1 MKKIIAPSL
10 LSANLAFL
18 HRDIEMLNESEAD
31 WFHIDIMD
39 TSFVSNISFGSLFT
53 KYVKKYANKPIDV
66 HLMILQPY
74 LYIEQFKNCG
84 ADHLH
89 VHYEACI
96 HLNKT
101 IYSIKEYGMKVGVA
115 VNPHTPIFLL
125 QDLIKDIDFVLL
137 MSVNPGSSGQK
148 FIRQTYQKL
157 EDTKDLIL
165 KKDSSALI
173 EVDGGINLE
182 NASLLFKNG
191 ADILVAG
198 TTIFSNSNPK
208 KIIHRMK
215 FCNNDLS

>member
-1 MKKIIAPSL
+1 MKKIISPSL

-18 HRDIEMLNESEAD
+18 YRDIEMLNKSEAD

-39 TSFVSNISFGSLFT
+39 SSFVSNISFGFLFT
-53 KYVKKYANKPIDV
+53 KYVKKYAHKPIDV
-66 HLMILQPY
+66 HLMILQPER
-74 LYIEQFKNCG
+74 YIEQLKACG

-89 VHYEACI
+89 IHYEACI
-96 HLNKT
+96 HLNRT
-101 IYSIKEYGMKVGVA
+101 IYYIKKNGMKVGVA

-125 QDLIKDIDFVLL
+125 QDIIKDIDFVLL
-137 MSVNPGSSGQK
+137 MSVNPGYSGQK
-148 FIRQTYQKL
+148 FIYQTYKKL

-165 KKDSSALI
+165 KKDSPALI

-182 NASLLFKNG
+182 NSSLLFKNG

-198 TTIFSNSNPK
+198 TTIFSDSNPK

-215 FCNNDLS
+215 FGN

>member
-10 LSANLAFL
+10 FSANLAFL
-18 HRDIEMLNESEAD
+18 YRDIEMINKSEAD

-39 TSFVSNISFGSLFT
+39 SSFVSNISFGFLFT
-53 KYVKKYANKPIDV
+53 KYIKKYTHKPMDV
-66 HLMILQPY
+66 HLMILQPER
-74 LYIEQFKNCG
+74 YIEELKACG

-89 VHYEACI
+89 IHYEACI
-96 HLNKT
+96 HLNRT
-101 IYSIKEYGMKVGVA
+101 IYYIKKNGMKVGVA

-125 QDLIKDIDFVLL
+125 QDIINDIDFVLL
-137 MSVNPGSSGQK
+137 MSVNPGYSGQK
-148 FIRQTYQKL
+148 FIHQTYQKL
-157 EDTKDLIL
+157 KDTKDLIL

-182 NASLLFKNG
+182 NYSLLFKNG

-208 KIIHRMK
+208 KIIHKMK
-215 FCNNDLS
+215 LGI

>member
-18 HRDIEMLNESEAD
+18 YRDIEMLNKSEAD

-39 TSFVSNISFGSLFT
+39 SSFVSNISFGFLFT
-53 KYVKKYANKPIDV
+53 KYVKKYTHKPMDV
-66 HLMILQPY
+66 HLMILQPER
-74 LYIEQFKNCG
+74 YIEQLKACG

-89 VHYEACI
+89 IHYEACL
-96 HLNKT
+96 HLNRT
-101 IYSIKEYGMKVGVA
+101 IYSIKENGMKVGVA
-115 VNPHTPIFLL
+115 VNPHTPVFLL
-125 QDLIKDIDFVLL
+125 QDIIKDIDFVLL
-137 MSVNPGSSGQK
+137 MSVNPGYSGQQ
-148 FIRQTYQKL
+148 FIHQTYQKL

-182 NASLLFKNG
+182 NYSLLFKNG

-198 TTIFSNSNPK
+198 TTIFSDSNPK

-215 FCNNDLS
+215 LGN

>member
-10 LSANLAFL
+10 FSANLAFL
-18 HRDIEMLNESEAD
+18 YRDIEMLNKSEAD

-39 TSFVSNISFGSLFT
+39 SSFVSNISFGALFT
-53 KYVKKYANKPIDV
+53 KYVKKYASKPMDV
-66 HLMILQPY
+66 HLMILHPER
-74 LYIEQFKNCG
+74 YIEQFKECG

-96 HLNKT
+96 HLNRT
-101 IYSIKEYGMKVGVA
+101 IFSIKEYGMKVGVA
-115 VNPHTPIFLL
+115 VNPHTPVFLL
-125 QDLIKDIDFVLL
+125 QEIIKDIDFVLI
-137 MSVNPGSSGQK
+137 MSVNPGFSGQK
-148 FIRQTYQKL
+148 FISQTYQKL
-157 EDTKDLIL
+157 KETKDLIL

-173 EVDGGINLE
+173 EVDGGVNLE

-208 KIIHRMK
+208 KIIHKMK
-215 FCNNDLS
+215 LEINK

>member
-18 HRDIEMLNESEAD
+18 YRDIEMLNKSKAD

-39 TSFVSNISFGSLFT
+39 SSFVSNISFGFLFT
-53 KYVKKYANKPIDV
+53 KYVKKYAHKPMDV
-66 HLMILQPY
+66 HLMILQPE
-74 LYIEQFKNCG
+74 LYIKQLKACG

-89 VHYEACI
+89 IHYEVCI
-96 HLNKT
+96 HLNRT
-101 IYSIKEYGMKVGVA
+101 ISSIKENGMKVGVA
-115 VNPHTPIFLL
+115 VNPHTPVFLL
-125 QDLIKDIDFVLL
+125 KDIIKDIDFVLL
-137 MSVNPGSSGQK
+137 MSVNPGYSGQK
-148 FIRQTYQKL
+148 FIHQTYQKL

-182 NASLLFKNG
+182 NASSLFKNG

-198 TTIFSNSNPK
+198 TAIFSDSNPK
-208 KIIHRMK
+208 EIIHRMK
-215 FCNNDLS
+215 LGN

>member
-10 LSANLAFL
+10 LSADLAFL
-18 HRDIEMLNESEAD
+18 YRDIEMINESEAD
-31 WFHIDIMD
+31 WYHIDIMD
-39 TSFVSNISFGSLFT
+39 SSFVSNISFGSLFT
-53 KYVKKYANKPIDV
+53 KYVKKYANKPMDV
-66 HLMILQPY
+66 HLMILHPER
-74 LYIEQFKNCG
+74 YIKEFKAAG

-89 VHYEACI
+89 IHYEACI

-101 IYSIKEYGMKVGVA
+101 IFSIKEYGMKVGVA
-115 VNPHTPIFLL
+115 INPHTPVYLL
-125 QDLIKDIDFVLL
+125 QDLIQEIDFVLL
-137 MSVNPGSSGQK
+137 MSVNPGFSGQK
-148 FIRQTYQKL
+148 FIKQTYQKL

-191 ADILVAG
+191 ADILVVG
-198 TTIFSNSNPK
+198 TTIFSNYNPK

-215 FCNNDLS
+215 NNI

>member
-1 MKKIIAPSL
+1 MKKIISPSL
-10 LSANLAFL
+10 LSADLAFL
-18 HRDIEMLNESEAD
+18 YRDIEMLNKSEAD

-39 TSFVSNISFGSLFT
+39 SSFVSNISFGTLFI
-53 KYVKKYANKPIDV
+53 KHVKKYTHKPIDV
-66 HLMILQPY
+66 HLMIMHPEH
-74 LYIEQFKNCG
+74 YIEEFKFCG
-84 ADHLH
+84 ADNLH

-96 HLNKT
+96 HLNRT

-115 VNPHTPIFLL
+115 VNPHTPVFLL
-125 QDLIKDIDFVLL
+125 KDVIKDIDFVLL
-137 MSVNPGSSGQK
+137 MSVNPGFSGQK
-148 FIRQTYQKL
+148 FIHQTYQKL

-165 KKDSSALI
+165 KKHSSALI

-182 NASLLFKNG
+182 IASLLFKNG

-215 FCNNDLS
+215 LENI

>member
-18 HRDIEMLNESEAD
+18 HRDIEMLNESDAD

-39 TSFVSNISFGSLFT
+39 SSFVSNISFGSLFT
-53 KYVKKYANKPIDV
+53 KYVKKYANKPMDV
-66 HLMILQPY
+66 HLMILQPDR
-74 LYIEQFKNCG
+74 YIEQFKNCG

-101 IYSIKEYGMKVGVA
+101 IFSIKEYGMKVGVA
-115 VNPHTPIFLL
+115 VNPHTPVFLL
-125 QDLIKDIDFVLL
+125 QDIIKDIDFVLL

-157 EDTKDLIL
+157 EETKDLIL

-182 NASLLFKNG
+182 NASFLFKNG

-208 KIIHRMK
+208 KIIHKMK

>member
-18 HRDIEMLNESEAD
+18 YRDIEMLNESEAD

-39 TSFVSNISFGSLFT
+39 SSFVSNISFGTLFI
-53 KYVKKYANKPIDV
+53 KYVKKYAHKPMDV
-66 HLMILQPY
+66 HLMILQPER
-74 LYIEQFKNCG
+74 YIEQLKGCG

-89 VHYEACI
+89 IHYEACI

-101 IYSIKEYGMKVGVA
+101 IFSIKKYGMKVGVA
-115 VNPHTPIFLL
+115 VNPHTPVCLL
-125 QDLIKDIDFVLL
+125 QDIIQDIDFVLL
-137 MSVNPGSSGQK
+137 MSVNPGFSGQK
-148 FIRQTYQKL
+148 FISRTYQKI

-165 KKDSSALI
+165 KKHSSALI

-198 TTIFSNSNPK
+198 TTIFSNKNPK
-208 KIIHRMK
+208 TIIHRMK
-215 FCNNDLS
+215 LGNN

>member
-18 HRDIEMLNESEAD
+18 YRDIEMLNESEAD

-39 TSFVSNISFGSLFT
+39 SSFVSNISFGSLFT
-53 KYVKKYANKPIDV
+53 KYVKKYANKPMDV
-66 HLMILQPY
+66 HLMILHPEH
-74 LYIEQFKNCG
+74 YIEQFKACG

-89 VHYEACI
+89 IHYEACI

-101 IYSIKEYGMKVGVA
+101 IFSIKEYGMKVGVA

-125 QDLIKDIDFVLL
+125 RDVIKHIDFVLL
-137 MSVNPGSSGQK
+137 MSVNPGYSGQK

-165 KKDSSALI
+165 QKDSSALI

-182 NASLLFKNG
+182 NASSLFKNG

-208 KIIHRMK
+208 KMIHRMK
-215 FCNNDLS
+215 L

>member
-10 LSANLAFL
+10 FSADLAFL
-18 HRDIEMLNESEAD
+18 YRDIEMLNKSEAD

-39 TSFVSNISFGSLFT
+39 SSFVSNISFGALFI
-53 KYVKKYANKPIDV
+53 KYVKKYASKPIDV
-66 HLMILQPY
+66 HLMILHPER
-74 LYIEQFKNCG
+74 YIEQFKECG

-96 HLNKT
+96 HLNRT
-101 IYSIKEYGMKVGVA
+101 IFSIKEYGMKVGVA
-115 VNPHTPIFLL
+115 VNPHTPVFLL
-125 QDLIKDIDFVLL
+125 QDIIKDIDFVLI
-137 MSVNPGSSGQK
+137 MSVNPGFSGQK
-148 FIRQTYQKL
+148 FISQTYQKL
-157 EDTKDLIL
+157 KDTKDLIL

-173 EVDGGINLE
+173 EVDGGVNLE

-208 KIIHRMK
+208 KIIHKMK
-215 FCNNDLS
+215 LEINK